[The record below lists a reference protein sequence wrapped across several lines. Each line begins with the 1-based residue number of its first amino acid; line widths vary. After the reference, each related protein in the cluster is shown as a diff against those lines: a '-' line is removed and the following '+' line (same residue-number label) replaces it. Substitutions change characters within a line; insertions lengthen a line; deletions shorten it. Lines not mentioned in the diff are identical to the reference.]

1 MTKANT
7 KKKTMTKA
15 LSVGVLVGVAA
26 LNVEGGDNKALL
38 DKLVEKGSITRAEA
52 DALLRESNDEYNNA
66 LPSWVNSLT
75 LKGDLRLRYDHTY
88 DSASNGRSAED
99 RVRYRFRFGGVA
111 DLKNNFKMG
120 FRMATGHNM
129 TSSNQTFSNDFT
141 RDDFGLDQAYIGWQ
155 QEGDWEENSGFTIY
169 AGKNPNFEKT
179 GWKLSKALF
188 DSDISPEGF
197 EAHYGVEIGSTTLGL
212 HGGAYFLE
220 GEDDPGKQMSKLIMG
235 QVTTSTALSD
245 TLRMDLGLGAYGI
258 DSSDLTGPGTGHG
271 NTVGQGYTPLM
282 LDAAFTYRGA
292 SNPIKLY
299 GTWIDNQQAD
309 TLSTGYITG
318 IKYGSAKKA
327 GQWEAKI
334 EYRSFEA
341 DAFWDEFAESE
352 FGAIGV
358 KAANEYAVGTNTE
371 GLVIQGKYNIYSNIQ
386 VVLAWRHTEAETSV
400 YDDESNNFFQ
410 ADLIFKF

>member
-1 MTKANT
+1 MIKIIITI
-7 KKKTMTKA
+7 A
-15 LSVGVLVGVAA
+15 LSLGVLAA
-26 LNVEGGDNKALL
+26 LNAEAGDNKALL
-38 DKLVEKGSITRAEA
+38 DKLVEKGTLTRAEA
-52 DALLRESNDEYNNA
+52 DTLIEESNDEFNSVM
-66 LPSWVNSLT
+66 PSWLSSLT

-99 RVRYRFRFGGVA
+99 RFRYRFRFGVTA

-120 FRMATGHNM
+120 FRMATGHKM
-129 TSSNQTFSNDFT
+129 TSANQTFSNDFT
-141 RDDFGLDQAYIGWQ
+141 RDDFGLDQAYVGWQ
-155 QEGDWEENSGFTIY
+155 QGADWEENPGFTVY

-188 DSDISPEGF
+188 DSDITPEGF
-197 EAHYGVEIGSTTLGL
+197 EAHYSTEMGGTTLGL
-212 HGGAYFLE
+212 HGGAYLLE
-220 GEDDPGKQMSKLIMG
+220 GEDDPSKSMSKLIMG
-235 QVTTSTALSD
+235 QITTSTTLGD
-245 TLRMDLGLGAYGI
+245 TLGMDLGLGVYGM

-271 NTVGQGYTPLM
+271 NTAGQGYTPLM

-292 SNPIKLY
+292 SKPVKLY
-299 GTWIDNQQAD
+299 GTWVDNQQAD

-358 KAANEYAVGTNTE
+358 KAANEYATGTNTE

-400 YDDESNNFFQ
+400 HDDESNNFFQ

>member
-1 MTKANT
+1 MIKNIIS
-7 KKKTMTKA
+7 KV
-15 LSVGVLVGVAA
+15 LSLGALVGLTAV
-26 LNVEGGDNKALL
+26 NVGGGDNKALL
-38 DKLVEKGSITRAEA
+38 NKLVEKGTLTQAEA
-52 DALLRESNDEYNNA
+52 DALLEESNAEFNSSV
-66 LPSWVNSLT
+66 PSWVESLT

-88 DSASNGRSAED
+88 DSASNGNSAED
-99 RVRYRFRFGGVA
+99 RVRYRFRFEGVA

-141 RDDFGLDQAYIGWQ
+141 RDDFGLDQAYVGWQ
-155 QEGDWEENSGFTIY
+155 QEGDWEESSGFTVY
-169 AGKNPNFEKT
+169 VGKNPNFEKT

-188 DSDISPEGF
+188 DSDITPEGI
-197 EAHYGVEIGSTTLGL
+197 ETHYSTEMGATTLGL

-220 GEDDPGKQMSKLIMG
+220 GEDDSGKQMSKLIMG
-235 QVTTSTALSD
+235 QVTTSTTLSD

-258 DSSDLTGPGTGHG
+258 DSSDLTGPNTGNG
-271 NTVGQGYTPLM
+271 NTAGQGYTPLM

-292 SNPIKLY
+292 SKPVKLY
-299 GTWIDNQQAD
+299 GTWVDNQQAD
-309 TLSTGYITG
+309 TLSAGYITG

-358 KAANEYAVGTNTE
+358 KAANQYAVGTNTE
-371 GLVIQGKYNIYSNIQ
+371 GLVLQGKYNIYNNIQ
-386 VVLAWRHTEAETSV
+386 VILAWRHTEAETSV